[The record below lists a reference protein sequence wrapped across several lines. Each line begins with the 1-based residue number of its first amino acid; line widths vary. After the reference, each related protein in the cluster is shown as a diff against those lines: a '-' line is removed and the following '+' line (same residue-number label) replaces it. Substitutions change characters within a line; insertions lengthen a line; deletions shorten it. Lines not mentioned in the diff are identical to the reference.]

1 MTIKSLAV
9 FLVLALAIHQAQAWD
24 GTPGLDC
31 ESLRNTMLVNK
42 ALYNG
47 DAYQLYSMDPEATQI
62 TTWAAYVCENLGVHP
77 YPNSNLAELESTN
90 EDEDNFDFA
99 QDDDEK
105 SLPASV
111 LAPSFLETEDPST
124 PLVEDDVV
132 DGLMFLLQW
141 MNVFGEIHIYKG
153 VCVNHCLG
161 YLNPYFVRG
170 TFPKQGST
178 NKDNVTIRKNYLLKE
193 REMLNKAY
201 TSMECTFTKPF

>member
-62 TTWAAYVCENLGVHP
+62 TTWAAYVCENLGTTP
-77 YPNSNLAELESTN
+77 IPNLAELESTD
-90 EDEDNFDFA
+90 EVEDNFDFD
-99 QDDDEK
+99 QYDDEK

-141 MNVFGEIHIYKG
+141 MNVFGEVHIYTG

-170 TFPKQGST
+170 TFPSQTTKKVT
-178 NKDNVTIRKNYLLKE
+178 TDNPTIRKNYLLKE